1 MTLNRRQLF
10 RLVGAGAALSSLGTT
25 AAVAAQPKFVK
36 PTAEKP
42 MLLCFNENPLGM
54 SEKAKE
60 AVAKAAMYGSRY
72 PFAQVIAF
80 KKDLAKFMN
89 VRPDEVLLT
98 HGSAEAIRATIEAEA
113 TKNTVLVQPELTYGD
128 GADVAKRN
136 NIPVKNVKMGPNWSI
151 DLAALRKVAT
161 AEAKKHR
168 VLVYLVNPNNPTST
182 IADSNEIFNWIKSQ
196 PKNTFFI
203 LDEAYAEFVNDPSF
217 KSCNELVRQGF
228 DNLVVLKTFSKIFA
242 MAGMR
247 LGYAVGAVNVI
258 NKIRDHVAYEVM
270 MNQTTLAAA
279 LSELNDKEFLK
290 ESKESNDEARE
301 ILYKA
306 LKELNIPYLP
316 SQTNF
321 VFIDLKAPLKP
332 FADRMKT
339 EHILVGRPFPPAVQ
353 WCRISLGTPAEMR
366 YFVETVSYT
375 HLTLPT
381 ILLV

>member
-203 LDEAYAEFVNDPSF
+203 LDEAYAEFVNDSSF

-301 ILYKA
+301 ILYKT
-306 LKELNIPYLP
+306 LKEL
-316 SQTNF
+316 T
-321 VFIDLKAPLKP
+321 
-332 FADRMKT
+332 
-339 EHILVGRPFPPAVQ
+339 
-353 WCRISLGTPAEMR
+353 SLSAEPDELR
-366 YFVETVSYT
+366 F
-375 HLTLPT
+375 H
-381 ILLV
+381 

>member
-80 KKDLAKFMN
+80 KKDLAKFMD

-161 AEAKKHR
+161 GLNLSRRTPSSSSTK
-168 VLVYLVNPNNPTST
+168 PMPSSST
-182 IADSNEIFNWIKSQ
+182 I
-196 PKNTFFI
+196 
-203 LDEAYAEFVNDPSF
+203 
-217 KSCNELVRQGF
+217 
-228 DNLVVLKTFSKIFA
+228 
-242 MAGMR
+242 
-247 LGYAVGAVNVI
+247 
-258 NKIRDHVAYEVM
+258 
-270 MNQTTLAAA
+270 
-279 LSELNDKEFLK
+279 
-290 ESKESNDEARE
+290 
-301 ILYKA
+301 
-306 LKELNIPYLP
+306 LP
-316 SQTNF
+316 SSPATNSF
-321 VFIDLKAPLKP
+321 VRA
-332 FADRMKT
+332 
-339 EHILVGRPFPPAVQ
+339 
-353 WCRISLGTPAEMR
+353 
-366 YFVETVSYT
+366 
-375 HLTLPT
+375 LTT
-381 ILLV
+381 WSS